1 MQLGSALHVGLAA
14 SALSS
19 CGPAKLARKSMRHCD
34 GKSPISM
41 GDKVIL
47 KVRCVST
54 KRSHYR
60 SIDCSR
66 VLLHLLENH

>member
-1 MQLGSALHVGLAA
+1 
-14 SALSS
+14 
-19 CGPAKLARKSMRHCD
+19 MRHCD
-34 GKSPISM
+34 GKSPIGM

-66 VLLHLLENH
+66 VLLHLLETH